1 MKSLV
6 VFESFFGNTEKIARA
21 IGIALGETGEVQ
33 VVRVED
39 IKPGDWQSAD
49 MLVVGSPT
57 RGFNVS
63 PATKTFLKALPAGCL
78 QGKKVA
84 AFDTRLSAAGMKKVP
99 GFVRFMIGIFGYAA
113 EKIGKALQAKGAVL
127 VAAAE
132 GFWVEDSEGPLT
144 DGELD
149 RAADWAKKLA

>member
-49 MLVVGSPT
+49 LLVVGSPT

-63 PATKTFLKALPAGCL
+63 PATKAFLKALPAGSL

-99 GFVRFMIGIFGYAA
+99 GFVRFLIGIFGYAA
-113 EKIGKALQAKGAVL
+113 EKIGKALQEKGAVL
-127 VAAAE
+127 VTAAE
-132 GFWVEDSEGPLT
+132 GFWVDDTEGPLT

-149 RAADWAKKLA
+149 RAAAWAKKLA